1 VSERRLR
8 YAVLIMLAAVFA
20 SAGCFEKLSGP
31 ACTARPFTIDSSSAD
46 TIITSTGLRFIDSTA
61 GTGNGVEWCKTVAVH
76 YTGYL
81 LDGTKFDSSRDLGR
95 ALIFTPGVGNLI
107 DGFEQG
113 VIGMASCANRRLI
126 IPDSLGFG
134 ADTVRNSNG
143 DVIVPPHSTVVF
155 DVEVLEINGQ
165 PVVVCDSTGA

>member
-1 VSERRLR
+1 MSEPRVQC
-8 YAVLIMLAAVFA
+8 AVLLVAIGVLVT
-20 SAGCFEKLSGP
+20 AGCFEKLSGP
-31 ACTARPFTIDSSSAD
+31 ACTAKPFTIDSSSAD
-46 TIITSTGLRFIDSTA
+46 TLITSTGLRYIDSAA
-61 GTGNGVEWCKTVAVH
+61 GTGNGVAWCKTVAVH

-81 LDGTKFDSSRDLGR
+81 LNGTKFDSSRDLGR
-95 ALIFTPGVGNLI
+95 ALIFTPGVGTLI

-113 VIGMASCANRRLI
+113 VIGMASCARRRLI

-134 ADTVRNSNG
+134 ADTVRNANG

-165 PVVVCDSTGA
+165 PLVVCDSTGA